1 MIKNMLDKLVTGTGL
16 SLEEARQVMNEI
28 MKGNVNHSLLAGLLI
43 ALKVKGES
51 AEEVAGFTIAMRE
64 RGIKL
69 NYPDDNVIDVCGTG
83 GDNSGTFNIS
93 TAAAFVAAGAGV
105 KVAKHGNRSISSNC
119 GSADVLSELGVN
131 INLTAEK
138 SIEALNKIGITF
150 LFAPQYH
157 PAMKYA
163 AQVRKELGTKTI
175 FNLLG
180 PLTNPA
186 GVKKQ
191 IIGTYNNNASELY
204 SQAAQYLD
212 FEKVCFLCA
221 GNKYDEIILDQKTKM
236 IEYNKDGLNELKQK
250 FTQLSSDVNIIRYL
264 EFEVIPGIKNLQSLL
279 KLLTSKQLPKE
290 FNEMTIGEFCKL
302 LNETNLY
309 LRKRSDVDIE
319 YVDEQD
325 WKDVGFI
332 WDTEL
337 PLSTK
342 LFIKDVPFFS
352 YSNLL
357 ETAAYLNEYR
367 LASRNGA
374 NENFFNNWT
383 NNHVPNE
390 YKDIISFFMALF
402 KDPSK
407 ARAFLSTFFDTRIDI
422 TTGANSEERPVHL
435 VEEEWPFLIIQ
446 MQHDLTGQLDKRRQ
460 NSIAGYKSII
470 KRGILFG
477 DKSNWRNTEK
487 DQLKSQMHFSK
498 HLSRIES
505 SFLTGIKRK
514 LELKELELEGTL
526 RTLFLN
532 ASLPTSVG

>member
-16 SLEEARQVMNEI
+16 SLEEARQVMSEI

-51 AEEVAGFTIAMRE
+51 ADEVAGFAIAMRE
-64 RGIKL
+64 SGIKL

-138 SIEALNKIGITF
+138 SIEALDKIGITF

-236 IEYNKDGLNELKQK
+236 IEYNKDGLTESEISAETFGYPEFSVNEIQGGDAKDNAQIISELFRNKK
-250 FTQLSSDVNIIRYL
+250 RNGIFYTVCANAAVALYTAGVSD
-264 EFEVIPGIKNLQSLL
+264 
-279 KLLTSKQLPKE
+279 
-290 FNEMTIGEFCKL
+290 
-302 LNETNLY
+302 
-309 LRKRSDVDIE
+309 
-319 YVDEQD
+319 
-325 WKDVGFI
+325 
-332 WDTEL
+332 
-337 PLSTK
+337 
-342 LFIKDVPFFS
+342 
-352 YSNLL
+352 NLL
-357 ETAAYLNEYR
+357 DCKNAAEKSILDGAAYDKLNR
-367 LASRNGA
+367 L
-374 NENFFNNWT
+374 
-383 NNHVPNE
+383 
-390 YKDIISFFMALF
+390 
-402 KDPSK
+402 
-407 ARAFLSTFFDTRIDI
+407 
-422 TTGANSEERPVHL
+422 
-435 VEEEWPFLIIQ
+435 
-446 MQHDLTGQLDKRRQ
+446 
-460 NSIAGYKSII
+460 
-470 KRGILFG
+470 
-477 DKSNWRNTEK
+477 
-487 DQLKSQMHFSK
+487 
-498 HLSRIES
+498 IE
-505 SFLTGIKRK
+505 F
-514 LELKELELEGTL
+514 
-526 RTLFLN
+526 
-532 ASLPTSVG
+532 

>member
-51 AEEVAGFTIAMRE
+51 AEEVAGFAIAMRE
-64 RGIKL
+64 SGIKL

-138 SIEALNKIGITF
+138 SIEALDKIGITF

-191 IIGTYNNNASELY
+191 IIGTYNNSASELY
-204 SQAAQYLD
+204 SLAAQYLD

-236 IEYNKDGLNELKQK
+236 IEYNKDGLNESEISAETFGYPEVSVNEIQGGDAKDNAQIISELFRNKKQNGI
-250 FTQLSSDVNIIRYL
+250 FYTVCANAAAALYTAGVSDNFL
-264 EFEVIPGIKNLQSLL
+264 DCKNAAEKSILD
-279 KLLTSKQLPKE
+279 
-290 FNEMTIGEFCKL
+290 G
-302 LNETNLY
+302 
-309 LRKRSDVDIE
+309 
-319 YVDEQD
+319 
-325 WKDVGFI
+325 
-332 WDTEL
+332 
-337 PLSTK
+337 
-342 LFIKDVPFFS
+342 
-352 YSNLL
+352 
-357 ETAAYLNEYR
+357 AAYDKLNR
-367 LASRNGA
+367 L
-374 NENFFNNWT
+374 
-383 NNHVPNE
+383 
-390 YKDIISFFMALF
+390 
-402 KDPSK
+402 
-407 ARAFLSTFFDTRIDI
+407 
-422 TTGANSEERPVHL
+422 
-435 VEEEWPFLIIQ
+435 
-446 MQHDLTGQLDKRRQ
+446 
-460 NSIAGYKSII
+460 
-470 KRGILFG
+470 
-477 DKSNWRNTEK
+477 
-487 DQLKSQMHFSK
+487 
-498 HLSRIES
+498 IE
-505 SFLTGIKRK
+505 F
-514 LELKELELEGTL
+514 
-526 RTLFLN
+526 
-532 ASLPTSVG
+532 